1 MRQSET
7 MQRITER
14 CYATGKRRPISH
26 EAWRVVFSVWFC
38 VLLTSQ
44 MVIAGNH
51 FMPVEATG
59 TPYHV
64 VITSFRVNNAM
75 PPAGT
80 EIGLFDDTL
89 CVGAVVLAVPDSQN
103 IDIVAW
109 QGNPT
114 YNIKGFINGHPILMK
129 IWTKESGVWKEFPV
143 KPLYSVGVGTFGAGA
158 YSAASIALNV
168 AGVQLQGEFFAPEGF
183 HLYGAYPNPFNGSV
197 KIVYDASEGIL
208 LTAIITSITG
218 QEILR
223 ISLIG
228 SGETKRKEFIWNAT
242 ANNGAAVA
250 SGVYI
255 LSLLGKYSIVSTKLL
270 LLM

>member
-1 MRQSET
+1 M
-7 MQRITER
+7 
-14 CYATGKRRPISH
+14 
-26 EAWRVVFSVWFC
+26 VV
-38 VLLTSQ
+38 
-44 MVIAGNH
+44 AGNH
-51 FMPVEATG
+51 FVPVQATG

-64 VITSFRVNNAM
+64 IITSYMVNNAR

-89 CVGAVVLAVPDSQN
+89 CVGAVVLAAADSQN

-114 YNIKGFINGHPILMK
+114 YNIEGFINGHPILMK
-129 IWTKESGVWKEFPV
+129 IWTNVTGVWEEFPV
-143 KPLYSVGVGTFGAGA
+143 HPLYSVGVGTFGDGA

-168 AGVQLQGEFFAPEGF
+168 TGVQLQGEFFAPEGF

-197 KIVYDASEGIL
+197 KIVYDASEGISV
-208 LTAIITSITG
+208 TAIITSITG
-218 QEILR
+218 QEVLR

-242 ANNGAAVA
+242 ANDGVAVA

-255 LSLLGKYSIVSTKLL
+255 LSLLGKHSIVSTKLL